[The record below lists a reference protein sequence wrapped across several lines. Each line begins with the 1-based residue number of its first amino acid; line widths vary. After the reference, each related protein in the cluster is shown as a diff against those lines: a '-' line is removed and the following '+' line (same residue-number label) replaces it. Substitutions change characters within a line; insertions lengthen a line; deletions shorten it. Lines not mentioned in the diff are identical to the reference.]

1 MMLGVWSEWILVP
14 KKNQGLPLCQ
24 SQIHLS
30 KGLRP
35 MAGGG
40 GGVLSLRGLCNRETG
55 GNYKEVVCAKLVTQA
70 PLPARL
76 L

>member
-1 MMLGVWSEWILVP
+1 MSKPDSLV
-14 KKNQGLPLCQ
+14 QG
-24 SQIHLS
+24 S
-30 KGLRP
+30 K
-35 MAGGG
+35 AHGGG
-40 GGVLSLRGLCNRETG
+40 RGEGLSLRGLCNRET

>member
-1 MMLGVWSEWILVP
+1 MDS
-14 KKNQGLPLCQ
+14 C
-24 SQIHLS
+24 SQEEPRTPSLS
-30 KGLRP
+30 KPDSLVQGSKDH
-35 MAGGG
+35 GGG
-40 GGVLSLRGLCNRETG
+40 RGEGLSLRGLCNRET